1 MARVAVLKALLPALL
16 ALTLTA
22 CENAAAPYMIDGA
35 AHAITL
41 VREQRWF
48 WSSEVEQALV
58 VSKMPKCQRRFAI
71 RPGTT
76 DTLKIEVYSA
86 GDELWALHDRRY
98 WYLASPEKCRV
109 QEWTD
114 PPAAPPGREVGAFM
128 MRDGG
133 VVFEPVQPAAR
144 VGEAK
149 Q

>member
-1 MARVAVLKALLPALL
+1 MARVAAFRTLLPALL
-16 ALTLTA
+16 AFTLSA

-48 WSSEVEQALV
+48 CSSEVEQALV
-58 VSKMPKCQRRFAI
+58 VSKMPNCQRRFAI
-71 RPGTT
+71 RSGTT
-76 DTLKIEVYSA
+76 DSLKIEVFIA
-86 GDELWALHDRRY
+86 GDELWAFRDGRY

-109 QEWTD
+109 QEWID
-114 PPAAPPGREVGAFM
+114 PPATPPGREIGVFV

-144 VGEAK
+144 VGEAR